1 MEITNAL
8 DAKKAAIEYL
18 LDEGE
23 ILDFRP
29 LDFRHIQLKSGLWV
43 VQATTSFHAG
53 KMLFNL
59 EINSQ
64 DGKVIKFD
72 KKEL

>member
-8 DAKKAAIEYL
+8 DAKRAAIKYL
-18 LDEGE
+18 VDEGE
-23 ILDFRP
+23 IPDFRP
-29 LDFRHIQLKSGLWV
+29 LNFKHIHLKGGLWV
-43 VQATTSFHAG
+43 VQAITPFPSGNLF
-53 KMLFNL
+53 FNL

-64 DGKVIKFD
+64 DGEVIKFD